1 MYTYISKS
9 LCCTPEINTILSIN
23 YTSIRQIKRK
33 KEKILY
39 VLILNKPPF
48 AFWTY
53 PVKGSLKF

>member
-33 KEKILY
+33 KEKILEKRSEDTN
-39 VLILNKPPF
+39 VLGTSYAIL
-48 AFWTY
+48 
-53 PVKGSLKF
+53 